1 MPIVSTRAIGIVLSA
16 LLVGSVGLAAA
27 ARGTFDTASVRGR
40 YTGSLTLTQNFSDGT
55 TDFRVEARQLLVLTF
70 DGDAAVSGASS
81 ATVAV
86 PGQNTF
92 TCAYRATGVYE
103 IGDEGLG
110 TATLDLVPASDVCPG
125 GVVLKLSLLVG
136 GHNRSRLDVTIDGAT
151 TIPDG
156 QQLPIVG
163 AGVLVK

>member
-1 MPIVSTRAIGIVLSA
+1 M
-16 LLVGSVGLAAA
+16 
-27 ARGTFDTASVRGR
+27 
-40 YTGSLTLTQNFSDGT
+40 
-55 TDFRVEARQLLVLTF
+55 F
-70 DGDAAVSGASS
+70 DGKSGVSGATS

-86 PGQNTF
+86 PGQNSF

-110 TATLDLVPASDVCPG
+110 TATLDLAPAGDACPG
-125 GVVLKLSLLVG
+125 GVTLKLSMLVG
-136 GHNRSRLDVTIDGAT
+136 GRNRGRLDVTIDAAT